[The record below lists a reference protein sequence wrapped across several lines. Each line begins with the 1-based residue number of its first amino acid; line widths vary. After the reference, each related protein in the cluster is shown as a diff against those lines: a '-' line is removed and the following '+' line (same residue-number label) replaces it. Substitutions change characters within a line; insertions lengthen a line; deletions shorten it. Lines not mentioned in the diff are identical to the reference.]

1 MIKQL
6 DYQIVK
12 SQILPRILMIL
23 EKQSQIQIKQKV
35 LEVLNEII
43 VGIDQQTMKDKILKT
58 FEKIRAVET
67 DP

>member
-1 MIKQL
+1 
-6 DYQIVK
+6 
-12 SQILPRILMIL
+12 MIL

-43 VGIDQQTMKDKILKT
+43 VGIDQQTIKYKILKT